1 MRTVLPSKLEAGRV
15 RDGPY
20 GSTPDYGTTGAFFV
34 MGPKGALL
42 RIIASDGE
50 GWEHVSVSIDRR
62 CPNWDEMCFVKDLF
76 WRDDECVVQFH
87 PPRAEYVNYHPNCLH
102 LWKPVGRDVQT
113 PASILVGP
121 KKETAA

>member
-1 MRTVLPSKLEAGRV
+1 MRDEAIQRTAHWRPAWRVFCEVGRN
-15 RDGPY
+15 
-20 GSTPDYGTTGAFFV
+20 AIW
-34 MGPKGALL
+34 
-42 RIIASDGE
+42 IIASDGQARF
-50 GWEHVSVSIDRR
+50 GVDRSAL
-62 CPNWDEMCFVKDLF
+62 PEWDEMCFVKDLF

-113 PASILVGP
+113 PPSILVGP